1 MNSKQKTAILIGATG
16 LVGSKIL
23 SQLLESDNYE
33 SVKVFHRRSTGV
45 THPKLE
51 EHVIDFDDIENWKEK
66 LTGYVLF
73 SALGTTLKTAGSKEA
88 QYKVDFTYQFEV
100 AKYASENGVSD
111 YGLVSSAG
119 ADHESSNFYQK
130 MKGEL
135 DEAVQKLDFEKVVIV
150 RPSILDGDRK
160 ESRLGEKIA
169 LPLMKIFCKI
179 PGLKKYH
186 PIKDEVV
193 AKALINGTEKR
204 SNSKK
209 SIYELDEVKK
219 LAFS

>member
-1 MNSKQKTAILIGATG
+1 MTLRKTAILIGATG

-51 EHVIDFDDIENWKEK
+51 EHIIDFDEIDQWKENI
-66 LTGYVLF
+66 TGDFLL
-73 SALGTTLKTAGSKEA
+73 SALGTTKKAAGSKEA
-88 QYKVDFTYQFEV
+88 QYKVDFTYQYEF
-100 AKYASENGVSD
+100 AKIASENGVSK

-135 DEAVQKLDFEKVVIV
+135 DEGVQKLDFENVVIV

-193 AKALINGTEKR
+193 AKALIKGLENNAAQKT
-204 SNSKK
+204 
-209 SIYELDEVKK
+209 SIYEFDEVRK
-219 LAFS
+219 LSFS

>member
-1 MNSKQKTAILIGATG
+1 MTLKKTVILIGATG

-23 SQLLESDNYE
+23 SQLLDNEDYE

-45 THPKLE
+45 SHPKLE
-51 EHVIDFDDIENWKEK
+51 EHVIDFDDTENWKEK
-66 LTGYVLF
+66 LTGDVLF

-100 AKYASENGVSD
+100 AKYASENGVSK

-193 AKALINGTEKR
+193 AKALIKGLEENTSTKTL
-204 SNSKK
+204 
-209 SIYELDEVKK
+209 IYELDEVRQ
-219 LAFS
+219 LTLS

>member
-1 MNSKQKTAILIGATG
+1 MTLRKTAILIGATG

-51 EHVIDFDDIENWKEK
+51 EHFIDFDEIDQWKENI
-66 LTGYVLF
+66 TGDFLF
-73 SALGTTLKTAGSKEA
+73 SALGTTKKAAGSKEA
-88 QYKVDFTYQFEV
+88 QYKVDFTYQYEF
-100 AKYASENGVSD
+100 AKIASENGVSK

-135 DEAVQKLDFEKVVIV
+135 DEGVQKLDFENVVIV

-193 AKALINGTEKR
+193 AKALIKGLENNAAQKT
-204 SNSKK
+204 
-209 SIYELDEVKK
+209 SIYEFDEVRK
-219 LAFS
+219 LSFS